1 MQQNKVNS
9 LIKWWVT
16 PKLPYQDVY
25 GLPLL
30 KEKGVLSLI
39 NYRIIQWFSHPIKR
53 RAARQYLR
61 LLQHFTDIKVIG
73 ITGSVG
79 KSTTSQMINS
89 ILKQNG
95 SVVCTLPNVDS
106 VYNIPNTIL
115 RCQPETKYLILEM
128 SVEYPGEMDYYLW
141 LAKPDIGVIT
151 NIYPTHTLFFK
162 NEQGV
167 LHEKSKLV
175 KSLGV
180 KDVAILNWNNNYLRT
195 LIPLIKAKI
204 IWFGGKGV
212 RFESPVITK
221 DYKYSYKLI
230 LGKNARYRSK
240 IYLPLVGD
248 QFAENSLAAAAVCNA
263 LGVDIKDIKRGLE
276 NFKQPEHRMKIIQG
290 SGGALIVDDSY
301 NNNPLAAM
309 AALQS
314 FNHIAGKKKKVV
326 VFGDMLELGNLEE
339 KYHIDLGKYLA
350 KHNLDMLICVGKA
363 SKLTANSASVV
374 MGETKVVSLETSS
387 DVIPVL
393 KKYNKKDYAIL
404 IKGSRSIGLDKIV
417 PNFT

>member
-141 LAKPDIGVIT
+141 LAKPDIGIIT
-151 NIYPTHTLFFK
+151 NIYPTHTEFFTNIEGVRKEKVKLIQNLDK
-162 NEQGV
+162 NNFAV
-167 LHEKSKLV
+167 LNLEDKNLKKSA
-175 KSLGV
+175 
-180 KDVAILNWNNNYLRT
+180 KDL
-195 LIPLIKAKI
+195 KAKI
-204 IWFGGKGV
+204 VW
-212 RFESPVITK
+212 
-221 DYKYSYKLI
+221 Y
-230 LGKNARYRSK
+230 
-240 IYLPLVGD
+240 
-248 QFAENSLAAAAVCNA
+248 
-263 LGVDIKDIKRGLE
+263 
-276 NFKQPEHRMKIIQG
+276 
-290 SGGALIVDDSY
+290 
-301 NNNPLAAM
+301 
-309 AALQS
+309 
-314 FNHIAGKKKKVV
+314 GKKSQI
-326 VFGDMLELGNLEE
+326 F
-339 KYHIDLGKYLA
+339 A
-350 KHNLDMLICVGKA
+350 K
-363 SKLTANSASVV
+363 
-374 MGETKVVSLETSS
+374 
-387 DVIPVL
+387 
-393 KKYNKKDYAIL
+393 
-404 IKGSRSIGLDKIV
+404 
-417 PNFT
+417 

>member
-128 SVEYPGEMDYYLW
+128 SVEYPGEMDFYLW

-151 NIYPTHTLFFK
+151 NVFPSHTEFLGDV
-162 NEQGV
+162 NGV
-167 LHEKSKLV
+167 LKEKGKLLLALSKSGKAV
-175 KSLGV
+175 
-180 KDVAILNWNNNYLRT
+180 LNSDDARLADFAGK
-195 LIPLIKAKI
+195 IKAKVVR
-204 IWFGGKGV
+204 FNGKGDIIIQNSSAATRV
-212 RFESPVITK
+212 
-221 DYKYSYKLI
+221 
-230 LGKNARYRSK
+230 
-240 IYLPLVGD
+240 
-248 QFAENSLAAAAVCNA
+248 AET
-263 LGVDIKDIKRGLE
+263 LGVGPETVKKGLGSYE
-276 NFKQPEHRMKIIQG
+276 MPRHRLEIVKLK
-290 SGGALIVDDSY
+290 SGATILDDTY
-301 NNNPLAAM
+301 NSNP
-309 AALQS
+309 
-314 FNHIAGKKKKVV
+314 G
-326 VFGDMLELGNLEE
+326 
-339 KYHIDLGKYLA
+339 
-350 KHNLDMLICVGKA
+350 
-363 SKLTANSASVV
+363 
-374 MGETKVVSLETSS
+374 
-387 DVIPVL
+387 
-393 KKYNKKDYAIL
+393 
-404 IKGSRSIGLDKIV
+404 
-417 PNFT
+417 